1 MLCAHQRRRAD
12 SSRTSRQTSAACRAL
27 LIGTLLV
34 GTALSAS
41 GCGRPPELPGQTP
54 SDRALPSTTSTTA
67 PATPDPPPRTSAPTT
82 PTTPTP
88 TGSPG
93 FGERVAVDCAGRPS
107 ADQVVALLR
116 RSTELLPAGAQVSVP
131 VTPRCAGTWQYTVV
145 QIPDREPL
153 QVVTEGLPTSFS
165 MVTAGTDV
173 CVIPVR
179 VGAPTGIRTLACEL
193 VPIPSGT
200 A

>member
-1 MLCAHQRRRAD
+1 MLSAHQRRRAD
-12 SSRTSRQTSAACRAL
+12 RSRTSRQTSAACRAL
-27 LIGTLLV
+27 LIGTLLI
-34 GTALSAS
+34 GATLSAG
-41 GCGRPPELPGQTP
+41 GCGRPPELRGQTP
-54 SDRALPSTTSTTA
+54 SDRTLPSTGTTA
-67 PATPDPPPRTSAPTT
+67 PATPDPPPRTSTPAGG

-116 RSTELLPAGAQVSVP
+116 RSTELLPAGARVSVP
-131 VTPRCAGTWQYTVV
+131 VAPRCAGTWQYTVV

-153 QVVTEGLPTSFS
+153 QVVTEGSPTSFS
-165 MVTAGTDV
+165 LVTAGTDV

-179 VGAPTGIRTLACEL
+179 VGAPTGIRTLACES
-193 VPIPSGT
+193 VPIPPAT
-200 A
+200 P